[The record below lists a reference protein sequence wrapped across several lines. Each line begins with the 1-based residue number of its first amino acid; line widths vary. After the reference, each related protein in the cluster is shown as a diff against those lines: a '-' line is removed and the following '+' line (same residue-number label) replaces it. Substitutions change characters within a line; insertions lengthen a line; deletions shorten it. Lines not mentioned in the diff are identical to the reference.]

1 MKNMDN
7 ARTFKLFI
15 ASMIVIILTFVFTL
29 LWETLGFGNN
39 PTSLFIS
46 IAISLVLSTAGVVVG
61 IAEARKKDLSNVWFG
76 LIGNILI
83 VAALSSIAL
92 YGLESLI

>member
-1 MKNMDN
+1 MDN

-15 ASMIVIILTFVFTL
+15 ASMIVIILTFVFSM
-29 LWETLGFGNN
+29 LWETLGYGNN

-61 IAEARKKDLSNVWFG
+61 VAEARKKDLSNVWFG

-83 VAALSSIAL
+83 IAALSSIAL
-92 YGLESLI
+92 FGLKELL